1 LDRQEEAALS
11 GSTVVSPTEVLATHL
26 LEVIRNNFARL
37 MTLRALR
44 RLLDEAGNLSDT
56 ARGESNRRILDD
68 LIPEKVSMDLL
79 LAVLRL
85 LLEER
90 VSVRNLLVIV
100 EAISEAR
107 GMTSPEAI
115 CEHVRQ
121 RLGFQLVADLRRDDG
136 TIPLLQLSSEWEET
150 FSTYQIAGDRGQN
163 DIALPP
169 DKFNRLANNVADK
182 VARAGE
188 DGVFPALVTSTL
200 RRRFL
205 RTVLSAR
212 GISAPVLSFEEIG
225 TNARPAMVGV
235 VPA

>member
-1 LDRQEEAALS
+1 
-11 GSTVVSPTEVLATHL
+11 
-26 LEVIRNNFARL
+26 
-37 MTLRALR
+37 
-44 RLLDEAGNLSDT
+44 
-56 ARGESNRRILDD
+56 
-68 LIPEKVSMDLL
+68 
-79 LAVLRL
+79 
-85 LLEER
+85 
-90 VSVRNLLVIV
+90 VIV